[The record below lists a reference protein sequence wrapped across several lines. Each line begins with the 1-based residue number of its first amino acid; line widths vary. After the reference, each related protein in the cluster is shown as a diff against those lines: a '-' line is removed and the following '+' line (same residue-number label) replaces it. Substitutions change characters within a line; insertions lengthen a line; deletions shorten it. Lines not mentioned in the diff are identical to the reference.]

1 MKSDEKTK
9 IGIIG
14 CGRISGHHCRS
25 IAETNGAELL
35 AVCDLDINKANSYK
49 DEFGIKA
56 YSNYHKMLR
65 DNPSI
70 NTVAVITPSGM
81 HFEHVMD
88 VISNYKKNII
98 VEKPTFMKPSQVSL
112 AYKAAESNGVQIFP
126 VFQNRHNLAVSRVL
140 QALKNDEL
148 GKLRTF
154 SVRVRW
160 CREQRYYDLAPW
172 RGTFSMDGGCLTNQG
187 IHHIDLIRYL
197 GGEVERVCSIQKT
210 MGVKVEVEDAVSG
223 IFEFESGAV
232 GALEV
237 TTAARPIDYEASISM
252 VCEKGMAQ
260 IGGIAVN
267 ELQIFTPNPSECKI
281 YSEDFSGS
289 VYGNGH
295 KIFYDELVAT
305 LNSEGKKNQ
314 SYDDVFRTISLL
326 NSFYISE
333 ESNGWVKVR
342 QSGDSQRLGRPQES
356 IAEIY
361 RSNI

>member
-1 MKSDEKTK
+1 
-9 IGIIG
+9 
-14 CGRISGHHCRS
+14 
-25 IAETNGAELL
+25 
-35 AVCDLDINKANSYK
+35 
-49 DEFGIKA
+49 
-56 YSNYHKMLR
+56 
-65 DNPSI
+65 
-70 NTVAVITPSGM
+70 
-81 HFEHVMD
+81 
-88 VISNYKKNII
+88 
-98 VEKPTFMKPSQVSL
+98 
-112 AYKAAESNGVQIFP
+112 
-126 VFQNRHNLAVSRVL
+126 
-140 QALKNDEL
+140 
-148 GKLRTF
+148 
-154 SVRVRW
+154 
-160 CREQRYYDLAPW
+160 
-172 RGTFSMDGGCLTNQG
+172 
-187 IHHIDLIRYL
+187 
-197 GGEVERVCSIQKT
+197 
-210 MGVKVEVEDAVSG
+210 
-223 IFEFESGAV
+223 
-232 GALEV
+232 
-237 TTAARPIDYEASISM
+237 
-252 VCEKGMAQ
+252 MAQ